1 MAGEAPDYGSMI
13 GDILGNPEAM
23 EGVMQVAKA
32 MGLGSAFGAGGE
44 NGSNDSNN
52 SNYQNNPS
60 VPSGSD
66 SSVTGSSL
74 APDGAINASARDAST
89 DNIPGIGGLPAVLAS
104 AGGIASGGGN
114 SSGGIPAGG
123 LSALLGDKQS
133 SADRERLLIA
143 LRPYLS
149 DSRSAMLDTVLR
161 LMRLARLGDIG
172 KLIGKL

>member
-1 MAGEAPDYGSMI
+1 
-13 GDILGNPEAM
+13 
-23 EGVMQVAKA
+23 MQVAKA

-44 NGSNDSNN
+44 TGSNDSSDRNA
-52 SNYQNNPS
+52 PS
-60 VPSGSD
+60 VSSGSD
-66 SSVTGSSL
+66 SAVTGSSL
-74 APDGAINASARDAST
+74 ASNGAINASARGAGT

-104 AGGIASGGGN
+104 AGGIARAGGN

-149 DSRSAMLDTVLR
+149 DSRSSMLDTVLR

>member
-44 NGSNDSNN
+44 NGSSDSNDRN
-52 SNYQNNPS
+52 APS

-74 APDGAINASARDAST
+74 APDGAINASARGAST

>member
-32 MGLGSAFGAGGE
+32 MGLGSAFGASGE
-44 NGSNDSNN
+44 TGSNDSNDRN
-52 SNYQNNPS
+52 APS
-60 VPSGSD
+60 VSSGSD
-66 SSVTGSSL
+66 SAVTGSSL
-74 APDGAINASARDAST
+74 ASNGAINASDARSAST

-104 AGGIASGGGN
+104 AGGIARAGGN

-149 DSRSAMLDTVLR
+149 DSWVCFRR
-161 LMRLARLGDIG
+161 RR
-172 KLIGKL
+172 

>member
-44 NGSNDSNN
+44 TGSNDSNDRN
-52 SNYQNNPS
+52 AQS
-60 VPSGSD
+60 V
-66 SSVTGSSL
+66 SSL
-74 APDGAINASARDAST
+74 ASNGAINASDARSAST

-104 AGGIASGGGN
+104 AGGIARAGGN

-149 DSRSAMLDTVLR
+149 DSRSSMLDTVLR

>member
-32 MGLGSAFGAGGE
+32 MGLGSAFGASGE
-44 NGSNDSNN
+44 TGSNDSNDRN
-52 SNYQNNPS
+52 AQS
-60 VPSGSD
+60 VSSGSD
-66 SSVTGSSL
+66 SAVTGSSL
-74 APDGAINASARDAST
+74 ASNGAINASDARSAST

-104 AGGIASGGGN
+104 AGGIARAGGN

-149 DSRSAMLDTVLR
+149 DSRSSMLDTVLR

>member
-1 MAGEAPDYGSMI
+1 M
-13 GDILGNPEAM
+13 
-23 EGVMQVAKA
+23 
-32 MGLGSAFGAGGE
+32 
-44 NGSNDSNN
+44 
-52 SNYQNNPS
+52 
-60 VPSGSD
+60 
-66 SSVTGSSL
+66 
-74 APDGAINASARDAST
+74 
-89 DNIPGIGGLPAVLAS
+89 LAS
-104 AGGIASGGGN
+104 AGGIARAGGK

-149 DSRSAMLDTVLR
+149 DSRSSMLDTVLR

>member
-32 MGLGSAFGAGGE
+32 MGLGSAFG
-44 NGSNDSNN
+44 D
-52 SNYQNNPS
+52 
-60 VPSGSD
+60 
-66 SSVTGSSL
+66 
-74 APDGAINASARDAST
+74 ARGAST

-104 AGGIASGGGN
+104 AGGIARAGGN

-149 DSRSAMLDTVLR
+149 DSRSSMLDTVLR

>member
-32 MGLGSAFGAGGE
+32 MGLGSAFGASGE
-44 NGSNDSNN
+44 TGSNDSNDRN
-52 SNYQNNPS
+52 APS
-60 VPSGSD
+60 VSSGSD
-66 SSVTGSSL
+66 SAVTGSSL
-74 APDGAINASARDAST
+74 AANGAINASDARSAST

-104 AGGIASGGGN
+104 A
-114 SSGGIPAGG
+114 GGIPAGG

-149 DSRSAMLDTVLR
+149 DSRSSMLDTVLR